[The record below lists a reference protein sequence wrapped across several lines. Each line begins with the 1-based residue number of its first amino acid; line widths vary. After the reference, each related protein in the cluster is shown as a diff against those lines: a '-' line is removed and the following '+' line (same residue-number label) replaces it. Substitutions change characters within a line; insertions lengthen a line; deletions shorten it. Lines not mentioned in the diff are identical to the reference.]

1 MSRPSIVSLAASA
14 IIGGACFLATSNNAS
29 AYSSSGIAI
38 WQPGVYRGG
47 ALRGAYYRGAYY
59 RGGYYRDGAPGVAL
73 SAALLEHIMR
83 HGVDIILTDPATN
96 RP

>member
-1 MSRPSIVSLAASA
+1 MSRPSIFSLAASL
-14 IIGGACFLATSNNAS
+14 IIGGACFVAISNDAS

-73 SAALLEHIMR
+73 GAA
-83 HGVDIILTDPATN
+83 PAGAYYSP
-96 RP
+96 RRVYYPYGPRY